1 MPKEVVDR
9 LNKEIVA
16 ILAKPEIKEQ
26 LDKQAFAVEA
36 SSPVDLQRLIKER
49 VVSWGQVMK
58 AAGIEPQ

>member
-1 MPKEVVDR
+1 MPKDIVDR

-16 ILAKPEIKEQ
+16 ILAKPDVKEQ
-26 LDKQAFAVEA
+26 MDRQAFAVSS
-36 SSPVDLQRLIKER
+36 SSPAELAQNIKDR